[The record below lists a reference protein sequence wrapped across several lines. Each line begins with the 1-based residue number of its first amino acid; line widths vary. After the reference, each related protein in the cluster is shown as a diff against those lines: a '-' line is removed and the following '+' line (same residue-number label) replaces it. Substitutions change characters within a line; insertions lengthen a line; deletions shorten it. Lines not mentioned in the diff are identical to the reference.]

1 MFGHDSFLEGQT
13 ALFSNAKN
21 IFYSGFY
28 AAFSACACSLCPLGC
43 FHHGSAD
50 EDKAYAML
58 FDSAGESDIALLKE
72 ILPRIKTSWWRE
84 YALSRM

>member
-1 MFGHDSFLEGQT
+1 MQVWGNSTLGTFEKKQKTEFNLKKNVSCNMKMFGHDSFLEGQT

-43 FHHGSAD
+43 FSPWKCG
-50 EDKAYAML
+50 
-58 FDSAGESDIALLKE
+58 
-72 ILPRIKTSWWRE
+72 
-84 YALSRM
+84 

>member
-1 MFGHDSFLEGQT
+1 MLLLVL
-13 ALFSNAKN
+13 ALAA
-21 IFYSGFY
+21 Y
-28 AAFSACACSLCPLGC
+28 ALWGV

-72 ILPRIKTSWWRE
+72 ILPRIKTSWWRRVCFTRM
-84 YALSRM
+84 YAPMAPFP